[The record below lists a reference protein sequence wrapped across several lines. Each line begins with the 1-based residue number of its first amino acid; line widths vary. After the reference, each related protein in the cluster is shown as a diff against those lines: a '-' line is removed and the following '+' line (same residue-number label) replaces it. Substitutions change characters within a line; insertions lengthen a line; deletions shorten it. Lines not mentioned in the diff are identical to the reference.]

1 VTLSPFLSYRSLSR
15 KVGTGKLRLLKILGS
30 IALFA
35 PFAAASAAD
44 EPLRPIAN
52 MFDPLSK
59 PAHMIHESSIMALLV
74 CAIIFVIVTGMLVW
88 VVFKYRSKGE
98 VDDRKEPPQ
107 IYGSSQIELAWT
119 VIPILITVVLI
130 LVTTRTIGEIQDHPI
145 AKNAEH
151 IRVIGHQWWWEIHY
165 QTKLVDK
172 DGNAVLDKDG
182 KEQFTSDFVIANEV
196 HVPLNRET
204 SIILESAD
212 VLHSFWVAQL
222 NGKTDLIPGIK
233 NTTWIEPHA
242 TGVFYGNC
250 AEYCGTQHANM
261 QIKVIVQTE
270 EDFQKW
276 KVEQKTPPPEPTTAS
291 AIAGKQVFYQNSCVN
306 CHKVDG
312 TVAEGVFGPDLTHFA
327 TRMTLGA
334 GVAKN
339 DTENLRIWMHDP
351 SKLKPGA
358 LMPNMQL
365 TEQQVNDVVAYLETL
380 K

>member
-1 VTLSPFLSYRSLSR
+1 M
-15 KVGTGKLRLLKILGS
+15 GTGKPRLLKTLATLALLGP
-30 IALFA
+30 L
-35 PFAAASAAD
+35 AAVHAEG

-59 PAHMIHESSIMALLV
+59 PAQMVHDASIITLLI
-74 CAIIFVIVTGMLVW
+74 CAVIFVIVTGMLVY

-98 VDDRKEPPQ
+98 IDDRKEPPQ

-130 LVTTRTIGEIQDHPI
+130 LITTRTIGEIQDHKVPGD
-145 AKNAEH
+145 AVH

-165 QTKLVDK
+165 QKPNPDKTDTKK
-172 DGNAVLDKDG
+172 PYI
-182 KEQFTSDFVIANEV
+182 TDFVIADEI
-196 HVPLNRET
+196 HVPINKHTEIT
-204 SIILESAD
+204 LESAD

-222 NGKTDLIPGIK
+222 NGKTDLIPGIV
-233 NTTWIEPHA
+233 NRTWIEPHA
-242 TGVFYGNC
+242 TGIFFGNC

-261 QIKVIVQTE
+261 QIKVYVQTQ
-270 EDFQKW
+270 EDFDKWAAGQKAPSLIP
-276 KVEQKTPPPEPTTAS
+276 TSPE
-291 AIAGKQVFYQNSCVN
+291 AIAGRQVFYANSCIN

-327 TRMTLGA
+327 SRQTLGA
-334 GVAKN
+334 GVAAN
-339 DTENLRIWMHDP
+339 NTENLRKWMRDP
-351 SKLKPGA
+351 SLLKPGA

-365 TEQQVNDVVAYLETL
+365 TEEQVDQVVAYLQTL